1 MERRTVLA
9 ATVAAGMCL
18 AAGAFTVSAIAD
30 PPPAAHVAQV
40 QPAATGAVPVVHEV
54 TAVDRVVVVT
64 TVPAEAVR
72 AIHVEGA
79 GSAVSAAQP
88 TFGGTP

>member
-18 AAGAFTVSAIAD
+18 AAGAFTVSAVAD

-40 QPAATGAVPVVHEV
+40 QPAATEAVPVVHQV
-54 TAVDRVVVVT
+54 TTIDRVVVVT
-64 TVPAEAVR
+64 TVPVDAVR
-72 AIHVEGA
+72 AIHVEPA

-88 TFGGTP
+88 TLGGAP